1 MSRRTEIG
9 KVDTVMITENTR
21 GYKFVKVLF
30 QSKIFKIRIRQRRI
44 P

>member
-21 GYKFVKVLF
+21 GYKFVKVKFNCEFFRLE
-30 QSKIFKIRIRQRRI
+30 
-44 P
+44 